1 MKIIEVTENKKEY
14 LDLLLLA
21 DEQEDM
27 IDRYLERGRMYV
39 LDDDGVKC
47 ECVVTDEGDGILE
60 IKNIATVPADQK
72 KGYAKALIDFLVRK
86 FSGQYHI
93 LQVGTGDSP
102 LSIPFYKKCGFVRSH
117 NIPNFFVDNYDHP
130 IFEGGVQLVDTEKK
144 CPLCGVSVFHP
155 ELERPEGKPLYPP
168 ERYPAP
174 QVSSRAALIVL
185 STLFL
190 MPVFITLICDLQI
203 SGGITWSG
211 YVAGAL
217 MLAYIM
223 LVLPTWFRKPN
234 PVILVPC
241 NFVAIGLFLQYIN
254 WTVDEDW
261 FLSFA
266 LPVTAFVALV
276 ATTVTVLLRYIRRGR
291 LYIFGGAFLALGAF
305 MPLMELLLCL
315 SIAEMGFVGWSLYP
329 LIPLVLLG
337 GTLIFLAI
345 SAPAREKM
353 ERKLFI

>member
-1 MKIIEVTENKKEY
+1 MYCVNCGVK
-14 LDLLLLA
+14 LA
-21 DEQEDM
+21 D
-27 IDRYLERGRMYV
+27 
-39 LDDDGVKC
+39 
-47 ECVVTDEGDGILE
+47 
-60 IKNIATVPADQK
+60 
-72 KGYAKALIDFLVRK
+72 
-86 FSGQYHI
+86 S
-93 LQVGTGDSP
+93 
-102 LSIPFYKKCGFVRSH
+102 
-117 NIPNFFVDNYDHP
+117 
-130 IFEGGVQLVDTEKK
+130 EKK
-144 CPLCGVSVFHP
+144 CPLCGIKVYHP
-155 ELERPEGKPLYPP
+155 ELKQEEGEYLFPQQ
-168 ERYPAP
+168 RYPNP
-174 QVSSRAALIVL
+174 QL
-185 STLFL
+185 SPRTAQIILTAIFL
-190 MPVFITLICDLQI
+190 LPILITLRCDLQI

-254 WTVDEDW
+254 WTVDGDW

>member
-1 MKIIEVTENKKEY
+1 MYCIKCGVK
-14 LDLLLLA
+14 LA
-21 DEQEDM
+21 DT
-27 IDRYLERGRMYV
+27 ERV
-39 LDDDGVKC
+39 
-47 ECVVTDEGDGILE
+47 
-60 IKNIATVPADQK
+60 
-72 KGYAKALIDFLVRK
+72 
-86 FSGQYHI
+86 
-93 LQVGTGDSP
+93 
-102 LSIPFYKKCGFVRSH
+102 
-117 NIPNFFVDNYDHP
+117 
-130 IFEGGVQLVDTEKK
+130 
-144 CPLCGVSVFHP
+144 CPLCQTIVFHP
-155 ELERPEGKPLYPP
+155 DITREDTTPLFPP
-168 ERYPAP
+168 QQEPIP
-174 QVSSRAALIVL
+174 QLRTQSINVILTAI
-185 STLFL
+185 FL
-190 MPVFITLICDLQI
+190 LPLLITLLCDWQI
-203 SGGITWSG
+203 TQSITWSG

-234 PVILVPC
+234 PVILVSC
-241 NFVAIGLFLQYIN
+241 YFVAIGLFLQYIN
-254 WTVDEDW
+254 WTVDGDW

-315 SIAEMGFVGWSLYP
+315 SIAEMGFVGWSMYP